1 MILNPKHI
9 AVLLV
14 LTLILTNLLISYAKP
29 DILFIELAA
38 GTGVL
43 IVFFGYIP
51 YLFVVKP
58 QLDKLSMYR
67 IVARRHKYTRALGYQ
82 PQRRVYWFFWTSTL
96 DSGELWFS
104 DRCTCQLWI
113 NVQRWTEPK

>member
-51 YLFVVKP
+51 YLFVVKNSW
-58 QLDKLSMYR
+58 KHTIAGS
-67 IVARRHKYTRALGYQ
+67 
-82 PQRRVYWFFWTSTL
+82 
-96 DSGELWFS
+96 ELRMVS
-104 DRCTCQLWI
+104 KMPSVD
-113 NVQRWTEPK
+113 